1 MHRMVLLLALSMAAG
16 LSAQAAQIYK
26 WVDAQ
31 GVTHFDSTPP
41 AGQQSAPVDMQRPPL
56 SGSVAAPP
64 MPEPD
69 ARQQA
74 IDNRVK
80 QEVSDAEAKRNA
92 ICEVMRT
99 NLAQLKNN
107 PRVRVPA
114 EGGFKRMNEE
124 ERRARIAESQKAITD
139 YCN

>member
-1 MHRMVLLLALSMAAG
+1 MRRMILSLTLSMAMG

-31 GVTHFDSTPP
+31 GVTHFDATPP
-41 AGQQSAPVDMQRPPL
+41 AGQQIAPVDIQKPPL
-56 SGSVAAPP
+56 SGSVATQPA
-64 MPEPD
+64 PEPD
-69 ARQQA
+69 ARQRA
-74 IDNRVK
+74 IDNKVK

-92 ICEVMRT
+92 MCEVMRT

-114 EGGFKRMNEE
+114 EGGFKRLNEE
-124 ERRARIAESQKAITD
+124 ERQAKIAESQKAIAD